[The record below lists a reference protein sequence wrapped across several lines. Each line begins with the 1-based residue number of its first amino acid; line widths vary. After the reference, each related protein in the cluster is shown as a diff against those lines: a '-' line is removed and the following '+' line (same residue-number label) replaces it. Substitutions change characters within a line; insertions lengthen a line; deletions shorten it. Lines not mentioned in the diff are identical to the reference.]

1 MVLGICNFVQVKYT
15 TMQNVIKSIKEKK
28 GTLLDVRSPMEF
40 EENHIPGAIN
50 IPLDIVESSIK
61 QISEMQKPVVVYCL
75 SGGRSSTVTSILQQ
89 NGIQDIYNGGGIFS
103 LNYIINNN

>member
-1 MVLGICNFVQVKYT
+1 
-15 TMQNVIKSIKEKK
+15 MQNVIKSIMEKK

-50 IPLDIVESSIK
+50 IPLDMVESSIK
-61 QISEMQKPVVVYCL
+61 QISELQKPLVVYCL
-75 SGGRSSTVTSILQQ
+75 SGGRSSMATGILQQ

-103 LNYIINNN
+103 LNNIINNN

>member
-1 MVLGICNFVQVKYT
+1 MVLGFCTFVQVKYT

-50 IPLDIVESSIK
+50 IPLDIVVSKMK
-61 QISEMQKPVVVYCL
+61 QISEMQKPIVVYCL
-75 SGGRSSTVTSILQQ
+75 SGCRSSTATSILQQ

-103 LNYIINNN
+103 LNNIINNK